1 MRGAVV
7 GAAVSGVIAV
17 LLVGFGAYFFN
28 NTIQS
33 WMLVF
38 GGQDFDLWGML
49 VGVIARLIA

>member
-1 MRGAVV
+1 M
-7 GAAVSGVIAV
+7 SGVIAV